1 MNNSSNTFANPLE
14 KKYMKKIIVDKIY
27 SNLSNT
33 FANPLEKKYMKKII
47 VDKIYSNLSNT
58 FANPLANHLD
68 YINLSI
74 IEITS

>member
-27 SNLSNT
+27 SNLSH
-33 FANPLEKKYMKKII
+33 
-47 VDKIYSNLSNT
+47 T

>member
-1 MNNSSNTFANPLE
+1 MELVNVLLVIMNNS
-14 KKYMKKIIVDKIY
+14 
-27 SNLSNT
+27 SNT